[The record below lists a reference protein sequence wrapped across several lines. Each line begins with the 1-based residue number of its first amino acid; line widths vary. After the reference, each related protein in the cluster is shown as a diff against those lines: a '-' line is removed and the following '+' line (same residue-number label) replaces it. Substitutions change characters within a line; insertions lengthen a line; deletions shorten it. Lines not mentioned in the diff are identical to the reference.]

1 MSAIANLSATVAA
14 DQSTRV
20 SSYKPVKP
28 ELPSDNADPTAVVP
42 PLPPGSVVEK
52 FAMKGDFWT
61 SLGVVAI
68 LGAIA
73 VALAYRRR

>member
-1 MSAIANLSATVAA
+1 MVAA

-20 SSYKPVKP
+20 SSYKTVKP
-28 ELPSDNADPTAVVP
+28 EMPSDNADPTAVIP

-52 FAMKGDFWT
+52 FTDKGNVWI
-61 SLGVVAI
+61 VIAI

-73 VALAYRRR
+73 IALAYRRR

>member
-1 MSAIANLSATVAA
+1 MSTSAMVAA

-28 ELPSDNADPTAVVP
+28 EMPSDNADPTAAIP
-42 PLPPGSVVEK
+42 PLPPGTVVEK
-52 FAMKGDFWT
+52 FADIGYAWT
-61 SLGVVAI
+61 VVAI

-73 VALAYRRR
+73 VALVYRRR

>member
-1 MSAIANLSATVAA
+1 MSTIANLSATVAA

-20 SSYKPVKP
+20 SSYKPIKP
-28 ELPSDNADPTAVVP
+28 ELPSDNADPTAAVP

-52 FAMKGDFWT
+52 FADRGYVWT
-61 SLGVVAI
+61 VIAI

>member
-1 MSAIANLSATVAA
+1 MSTSAMVAA

-28 ELPSDNADPTAVVP
+28 EMPRDNADPTADIP

-52 FAMKGDFWT
+52 FTDRGYAWT
-61 SLGVVAI
+61 VVAI

-73 VALAYRRR
+73 VALIYRRR

>member
-1 MSAIANLSATVAA
+1 MSAVAKLSASLAA

-20 SSYKPVKP
+20 SSYKPLKP
-28 ELPSDNADPTAVVP
+28 ELPSDGADPTATVP
-42 PLPPGSVVEK
+42 PLPSGSVVEK
-52 FAMKGDFWT
+52 FADRGYVWT
-61 SLGVVAI
+61 VVAI

>member
-1 MSAIANLSATVAA
+1 MSAVAKLSASVAA

-20 SSYKPVKP
+20 SSYKPLKP
-28 ELPSDNADPTAVVP
+28 ELPSDNADPTAAVP

-52 FAMKGDFWT
+52 FADREYAWT
-61 SLGVVAI
+61 VVAI

-73 VALAYRRR
+73 IALAYRRR

>member
-1 MSAIANLSATVAA
+1 MSTSAMVAA

-28 ELPSDNADPTAVVP
+28 EMPSDNADPTAAIP
-42 PLPPGSVVEK
+42 PLPPGTVVEK
-52 FAMKGDFWT
+52 FANGGYTWT
-61 SLGVVAI
+61 VIGI
-68 LGAIA
+68 LGAIV